1 MSDAQTRQNGTD
13 PDEPMVLGQVPLS
26 QFLSEYWQKKPCL
39 FRQALPGFSSPLDMD
54 EVAGLALEEDIESR
68 LVIEHPDGNNPWELR
83 NGPFTEA
90 ELTQLPDSHWT
101 LLVQAVD
108 QWIPEVQS
116 FLEHFSALPRWRLD
130 DIMISIAPEGG
141 SVGPHFDQY
150 DVFLVQA
157 EGRRR
162 WQVGPDCQAD
172 TPLADGTPL
181 KILRAMS
188 VTDEWDLE
196 PGDVLYLPP
205 RLAHHG
211 VALSQSMTWSVGF
224 RAPDAVEAL
233 QGLALRGDL
242 ETDADFLRYTDSDM
256 AVEESLNQTITPA
269 ALERLRHLIRAIS
282 DRDDVMADWL
292 GAYMT
297 QNKYELFDWNEA
309 EETPADL
316 PDHTRLFKALPTR
329 VTAFGHRLYINGRA
343 FVLSPED
350 APLIDALLN
359 HDHWSWGQLREL
371 AVSDTA
377 TRMLDILV
385 HSGSLEPDDGGE

>member
-1 MSDAQTRQNGTD
+1 MSESDTRTENMDRD
-13 PDEPMVLGQVPLS
+13 PLILGQVPLS

-54 EVAGLALEEDIESR
+54 EVAGLAMEEDIESR
-68 LVIEHPDGNNPWELR
+68 LVIEKTTDGKAWELQ
-83 NGPFTEA
+83 NGPFSEA

-108 QWIPEVQS
+108 QWVPEVQS

-157 EGRRR
+157 EGQRR
-162 WQVGPDCQAD
+162 WQVGPDCNPD
-172 TPLADGTPL
+172 TPLAEGTPL
-181 KILRAMS
+181 KILRDMT
-188 VTDEWDLE
+188 VTDQWDLE

-242 ETDADFLRYTDSDM
+242 EADADFLRYTDSDM
-256 AVEESLNQTITPA
+256 TPNESLNQTITPE
-269 ALERLRHLIRAIS
+269 ALGRLRHLIRTLS
-282 DRDDVMADWL
+282 DRDEVMADWL

-297 QNKYELFDWNEA
+297 QNKYELFDWTESD
-309 EETPADL
+309 ETPVDL
-316 PDHTRLFKALPTR
+316 PDDTPVMRALPTR
-329 VTAFGHRLYINGRA
+329 LTAFEERLYINGRA
-343 FVLSPED
+343 FVLTDKDTS
-350 APLIDALLN
+350 LIESLMS
-359 HDHWSWGQLREL
+359 HDQWSWGELKAL
-371 AVSDTA
+371 AVSETA
-377 TRMLDILV
+377 QRMLDILV
-385 HSGSLEPDDGGE
+385 HSGSLEPDDG

>member
-1 MSDAQTRQNGTD
+1 MSDNQAIPQDTD
-13 PDEPMVLGQVPLS
+13 PDPMILGQVPLS
-26 QFLSEYWQKKPCL
+26 RFLSEYWQKKPCL

-54 EVAGLALEEDIESR
+54 EVAGLAMEDDIESR
-68 LVIEHPDGNNPWELR
+68 LVIERPDGENPWELR
-83 NGPFTEA
+83 NGPFSEA

-116 FLEHFSALPRWRLD
+116 FLDHFSALPRWRLD
-130 DIMISIAPEGG
+130 DIMISLAPEGG

-162 WQVGPDCQAD
+162 WQVGPDADSD
-172 TPLADGTPL
+172 TPLAEGTPL
-181 KILRAMS
+181 KILRNMA

-205 RLAHHG
+205 RLTHHG

-242 ETDADFLRYTDSDM
+242 EADADFLRYTDGDM
-256 AVEESLNQTITPA
+256 QPEESLAQTITPQ
-269 ALERLRHLIRAIS
+269 ALARLRHLIKSLS

-297 QNKYELFDWNEA
+297 QNKYELFDWTESD
-309 EETPADL
+309 ESPVELPANTL
-316 PDHTRLFKALPTR
+316 INRALPTR
-329 VTAFGHRLYINGRA
+329 ITAFGNRLYINGRA
-343 FVLSPED
+343 FVLPPD
-350 APLIDALLN
+350 DTPLIDTLLTN
-359 HDHWSWGQLREL
+359 DHWSWGQLTGL
-371 AVSDTA
+371 ALSDTA
-377 TRMLDILV
+377 QRMLDILI
-385 HSGSLEPDDGGE
+385 HSGSLEPGEG